1 MEYTT
6 KDLATL
12 EGIEA
17 VRVRPGMY
25 IGGTGSRGMH
35 HLVWEIMDNS
45 IDELANGHGD
55 MLTVELFDD
64 NVIEVSDNGRGMP
77 VDVDKK
83 QKISGVEIIF
93 TKLHA
98 GGKFGGGA
106 YKFSGGLHGVGAA
119 VTNALSEWLEVRVYR
134 DGWEHFIRFRAIQQ
148 GKQIKSGIAEGK
160 LERTVPS
167 LNVGSRVKF
176 KPDPRVFKDE
186 KFSFDIIHDKMRM
199 LSYLN
204 KDIHFKLID
213 SRSVLQ
219 GGKGKTI
226 DFYSTKGI
234 ADYLVKMNTGKTVLF
249 DKPIYIEVRHDDFE
263 LYAAIQY
270 LEDSYSEQIYSY
282 VNNVHTS
289 DGGTHEVGFRTAIT
303 KTFNNFARKN
313 NLLKEKQANL
323 TGDDYREGMVAIIS
337 IKMGNPEFDGQTKT
351 KLGNPEIKTKVESI
365 LSEKLDEILSGK
377 ANRQS
382 FDKIL
387 NKAMGAAKTREAA
400 SRARDIS
407 RKQNKLAS
415 MKLLGKLMACRGKDA
430 TKNELFI
437 VEGNSA
443 GGSAK
448 DARDSLFQ
456 AILPL
461 RGKPLNV
468 EKAKMDKIL
477 ANEELKTIIAALGT
491 GIQRD
496 FDISGLKYDKIIILS
511 DADQDGGHIRSL
523 LLAFF
528 YRKMRPLIEQ
538 GHIFIGMPPLYKVET
553 SKKSI
558 YCYDDEALEVARKK
572 LGKGLKLQRFK
583 GLGEMNPSQLW
594 ETTMD
599 PANRKL
605 IKVGIEDVMAAEE
618 RMTILMGDDSKVRK
632 DYINEHANFN
642 KVDNFKLQTSPEEV
656 KED

>member
-1 MEYTT
+1 
-6 KDLATL
+6 
-12 EGIEA
+12 
-17 VRVRPGMY
+17 
-25 IGGTGSRGMH
+25 
-35 HLVWEIMDNS
+35 
-45 IDELANGHGD
+45 
-55 MLTVELFDD
+55 
-64 NVIEVSDNGRGMP
+64 
-77 VDVDKK
+77 
-83 QKISGVEIIF
+83 
-93 TKLHA
+93 
-98 GGKFGGGA
+98 
-106 YKFSGGLHGVGAA
+106 
-119 VTNALSEWLEVRVYR
+119 
-134 DGWEHFIRFRAIQQ
+134 
-148 GKQIKSGIAEGK
+148 
-160 LERTVPS
+160 
-167 LNVGSRVKF
+167 
-176 KPDPRVFKDE
+176 
-186 KFSFDIIHDKMRM
+186 
-199 LSYLN
+199 
-204 KDIHFKLID
+204 
-213 SRSVLQ
+213 
-219 GGKGKTI
+219 
-226 DFYSTKGI
+226 
-234 ADYLVKMNTGKTVLF
+234 
-249 DKPIYIEVRHDDFE
+249 
-263 LYAAIQY
+263 
-270 LEDSYSEQIYSY
+270 
-282 VNNVHTS
+282 
-289 DGGTHEVGFRTAIT
+289 
-303 KTFNNFARKN
+303 
-313 NLLKEKQANL
+313 
-323 TGDDYREGMVAIIS
+323 
-337 IKMGNPEFDGQTKT
+337 
-351 KLGNPEIKTKVESI
+351 
-365 LSEKLDEILSGK
+365 
-377 ANRQS
+377 
-382 FDKIL
+382 
-387 NKAMGAAKTREAA
+387 MGAAKTREAA

-538 GHIFIGMPPLYKVET
+538 GHVFIGMPPLYKVET